1 MIRRPPRS
9 TLFPYTTLFRS
20 RRPRSRAPTPR
31 RRSTWRGRGSPPA
44 PARGRSPRPTRWGA
58 PGWPD
63 PGGGGGTARPGR
75 AACGASSMRNDTAE
89 RALARR
95 SAAGKLIPSRR
106 ALIALGVAVWSVAT
120 ALAGFARGFASL
132 FLARATV
139 GIGEAAYGT
148 IAPSLLADYFPRE
161 RRGRAFAVFFA
172 AIPIGSALG
181 YVVGGLADHI
191 VGWRGAFFVAG
202 VPGLLLAALTLR
214 LWEPPRGAQD
224 EAVPLPSPG
233 ARDALVALLRNRT
246 YALTVLGYAA
256 YTFALGGIAFWLPS
270 FLERGREIPRA
281 QPTVQFGA
289 IVVVTG
295 FVGTYLGGW
304 LGDYCLRFSRQ
315 AYLWVSGLA
324 TLLAAPLFLL
334 ALVATR
340 PGAYWAAMVAAE
352 VLMFVSTGPINSTI
366 VNVVSPAI
374 RATAVALSIFTIHTL
389 ADVPS
394 PALVGMISD
403 ARSLGEAVLVLPAAT
418 LGGGVIWTY
427 AATRPAA
434 SRPIG

>member
-1 MIRRPPRS
+1 VAVSDSPGPALPPRDQV
-9 TLFPYTTLFRS
+9 R
-20 RRPRSRAPTPR
+20 
-31 RRSTWRGRGSPPA
+31 
-44 PARGRSPRPTRWGA
+44 
-58 PGWPD
+58 
-63 PGGGGGTARPGR
+63 
-75 AACGASSMRNDTAE
+75 
-89 RALARR
+89 LARAGLAVLTLINLLNYLDRWVVAAVAESIKR
-95 SAAGKLIPSRR
+95 SELRLSDTELGALMTGFIIVYTLTAPVFGRLGDTRSRR

-233 ARDALVALLRNRT
+233 ARAALAALLRNRT

-256 YTFALGGIAFWLPS
+256 YTFALGGIAFWMPS
-270 FLERGREIPRA
+270 FLERVRAIPRA
-281 QPTVQFGA
+281 QATVQFGA

-295 FVGTYLGGW
+295 FVGTYGGGW

-340 PGAYWAAMVAAE
+340 PGLFWAAMVAAE
-352 VLMFVSTGPINSTI
+352 VLMFISTGPINSTI

-389 ADVPS
+389 GDVPS

-403 ARSLGEAVLVLPAAT
+403 ARSLGEAVLILPVAT
-418 LGGGVIWTY
+418 LVGGLIWTY
-427 AATRPAA
+427 AGATAQEQHQGA
-434 SRPIG
+434 SLK